1 MFTRIAG
8 PLLVAGLLV
17 AATPAAQAQT
27 KTTTKKTTTTKT
39 TTQTA
44 AQKAA
49 AAKATAAKAA
59 AAKAAA
65 DKAAAEKAAAAA
77 KAAATPPPAPLT
89 EAQASAGVKEALN
102 KGIVKAVQFASE
114 PDGFNLN
121 DDIHIPF
128 PEDAILMKTT
138 LSKFPGMNTVIGTF
152 ETQLNRAAEAAA
164 PKAKDIFLNALSNIS
179 ITDALTLVTSGS
191 TDAATQFLRKSTEAQ
206 LIAAFKPDITAAI
219 DQVGAGAAYSKMTSQ
234 YNRIPL
240 MTPVQTDLSAYTT
253 QKAVDGLFIL
263 LAQEEAKIRK
273 NPAARTS
280 DILKQV
286 FGRK

>member
-1 MFTRIAG
+1 MFTRIASA
-8 PLLVAGLLV
+8 LLVAGLL
-17 AATPAAQAQT
+17 ASTAPAAHAQT
-27 KTTTKKTTTTKT
+27 TAAKKAAAQKAAN
-39 TTQTA
+39 QKAA

-49 AAKATAAKAA
+49 ATKAAATKTA

-65 DKAAAEKAAAAA
+65 DKAAAEKEAAAV
-77 KAAATPPPAPLT
+77 PPPAPLT

-102 KGIVKAVQFASE
+102 KGIIKAVQFASE
-114 PDGFNLN
+114 PDGFNTN

-138 LSKFPGMNTVIGTF
+138 LSKFPGMNTLIATF

-164 PKAKDIFLNALSNIS
+164 PKAKDIFLNALANIS
-179 ITDALTLVTSGS
+179 ITDALSLVTSSS
-191 TDAATQFLRKSTEAQ
+191 TDAATQFLRRATEAQ
-206 LIAAFKPDITAAI
+206 LIATFRPDISAAI
-219 DQVGAGAAYSKMTSQ
+219 DQVGAGAAYAKMTNQ

-240 MTPVQTDLSAYTT
+240 MTPVQTDLTAYTT

-263 LAQEEAKIRK
+263 LANEESKIRK
-273 NPAARTS
+273 NPAARTT

>member
-1 MFTRIAG
+1 MFIRIASA
-8 PLLVAGLLV
+8 LLVAGLLAT
-17 AATPAAQAQT
+17 AAPAAHAQT
-27 KTTTKKTTTTKT
+27 TTAK
-39 TTQTA
+39 
-44 AQKAA
+44 KAA
-49 AAKATAAKAA
+49 AAKKTAAAKKAAATKAAAAKTAAAKTA

-65 DKAAAEKAAAAA
+65 DRAAADKAAAAV
-77 KAAATPPPAPLT
+77 PLAPLT
-89 EAQASAGVKEALN
+89 ESQASAGIKEALN
-102 KGIVKAVQFASE
+102 KGILKAVEFASE
-114 PDGFNLN
+114 PDGFNTN

-138 LSKFPGMNTVIGTF
+138 LSKFPGMNTLISTF

-164 PKAKDIFLNALSNIS
+164 PKAKDIFLNALANIS

-206 LIAAFKPDITAAI
+206 LVAAFRPDISAAI
-219 DQVGAGAAYSKMTSQ
+219 DQVGAGKAYAKMTSQ

-240 MTPVQTDLSAYTT
+240 MTPVQTDLTAYTT

-263 LAQEEAKIRK
+263 LANEEGKIRK
-273 NPAARTS
+273 NPAARTT
-280 DILKQV
+280 DLLKQV